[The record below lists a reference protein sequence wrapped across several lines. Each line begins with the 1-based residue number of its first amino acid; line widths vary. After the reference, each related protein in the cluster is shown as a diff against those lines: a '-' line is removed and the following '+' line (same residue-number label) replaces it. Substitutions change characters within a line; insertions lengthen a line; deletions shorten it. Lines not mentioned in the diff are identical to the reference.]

1 MRTRAIILLLIVMVS
16 VFIVPTS
23 ASNVSVTIKKREGQV
38 QAIFSLSLQQ
48 NITQLPNQTNTLSL
62 TNDGQLASAFTDA
75 LRKTNSTAAPS
86 DLAVDIASRG
96 TSLSITTTMTLSG
109 ISERRGD
116 ILRVGMGWKAFSVT
130 ADLRAGNLS
139 YNTIGA
145 RYLRPVVVFYSNAS
159 RFVSRPNATITGVS
173 FFVNGTSVGPPTA
186 ENYAGNFTIFD
197 FTALNTPLEGWKR
210 TYSLSNDT
218 TTWRYN
224 PPQRLDFSIAAQHQN
239 RTTKFVATYGYDA
252 EITVSG
258 IARAHGDI
266 LMVDAGT
273 GQEES
278 IMAGIVAIA
287 IILAIVTQL
296 LFRAKKKRYAKFGR
310 W

>member
-1 MRTRAIILLLIVMVS
+1 MRTRAIIILLIVMVS

-23 ASNVSVTIKKREGQV
+23 ASNVSVTIKKKEGQV
-38 QAIFSLSLQQ
+38 QAVFGLSLQQ
-48 NITQLPNQTNTLSL
+48 NITQLPNQTNTLNL
-62 TNDGQLASAFTDA
+62 TNDGELASAFTDA

-96 TSLSITTTMTLSG
+96 KSLSLTTTMTLSG

-116 ILRVGMGWKAFSVT
+116 IFRVDMGWKAFNVV

-139 YNTIGA
+139 YNMIGA
-145 RYLRPVVVFYSNAS
+145 RYFRPIVVFYSNAS

-173 FFVNGTSVGPPTA
+173 FLVNGTSVGPSTA

-197 FTALNTPLEGWKR
+197 FTDLKSPLEKWER

-224 PPQRLDFSIAAQHQN
+224 PPQRLNFLITTQHQN
-239 RTTKFVATYGYDA
+239 RTTEFFATYSYDA

-258 IARAHGDI
+258 IARAHGDT

-273 GQEES
+273 GQEEW

-287 IILAIVTQL
+287 IILAVVTQL
-296 LFRAKKKRYAKFGR
+296 LFRAKKKKYAKFGR

>member
-1 MRTRAIILLLIVMVS
+1 MRTRAIIILLIVMVS
-16 VFIVPTS
+16 VFIVPAS
-23 ASNVSVTIKKREGQV
+23 ASNVSVTIKKKEGQV
-38 QAIFSLSLQQ
+38 QAVFGLSLHQ
-48 NITQLPNQTNTLSL
+48 NITQLPNQTNTLNL
-62 TNDGQLASAFTDA
+62 ANDGQLASSFTDA
-75 LRKTNSTAAPS
+75 LRKTNSTATPS
-86 DLAVDIASRG
+86 DLAVDIVSSG
-96 TSLSITTTMTLSG
+96 TSLVITTTMTLSG
-109 ISERRGD
+109 VSERRGD
-116 ILRVGMGWKAFSVT
+116 ILRVDMGWKAFNVT

-145 RYLRPVVVFYSNAS
+145 RYFRPIVVFYSNAS
-159 RFVSRPNATITGVS
+159 RFVSRPKATITGVS
-173 FFVNGTSVGPPTA
+173 FLINGTSVGPLTA

-197 FTALNTPLEGWKR
+197 FTALSTPLEGWER
-210 TYSLSNDT
+210 AYSLSNDT

-224 PPQRLDFSIAAQHQN
+224 PPQRLDLAIATQHQN

-258 IARAHGDI
+258 IARAHGDT

-273 GQEES
+273 GQQEWT
-278 IMAGIVAIA
+278 MAGIVAIA

-296 LFRAKKKRYAKFGR
+296 LFRAKKKKYAKFGR